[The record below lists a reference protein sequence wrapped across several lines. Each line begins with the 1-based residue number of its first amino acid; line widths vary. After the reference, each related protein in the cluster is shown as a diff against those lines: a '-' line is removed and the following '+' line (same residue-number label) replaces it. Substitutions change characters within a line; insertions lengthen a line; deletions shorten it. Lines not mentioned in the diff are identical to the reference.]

1 MTFVDCEVEGSTII
15 SGITSDTKVT
25 GIPLPQQAN
34 EIWYV
39 GDMKLEP
46 TTPSALNANIVS
58 NVWDSKTGKGVI
70 TFDAPLTAIGN
81 EAFKRITNTTPSNWA
96 TSITLPEGL
105 KTIGNYAFYQC
116 FSLTEIVIPN
126 SVTSIGEYAF
136 GSCRAATTV
145 TIGSSVTSIAS
156 GAFYDCWELNDFICK
171 PTTPPALA
179 DKWVFGS
186 YKPAKVIVPA
196 ASVDAYKAA
205 NFWSSLNIVAE

>member
-1 MTFVDCEVEGSTII
+1 MAGLYAVKGNKATVIVDGVA
-15 SGITSDTKVT
+15 
-25 GIPLPQQAN
+25 PQRNN
-34 EIWYV
+34 EIWYTSEE
-39 GDMKLEP
+39 MKLEP
-46 TTPSALNANIVS
+46 TTPTAFNANIVS

-116 FSLTEIVIPN
+116 FSLTEIVIPD
-126 SVTSIGEYAF
+126 SVTSIGESAF
-136 GSCRAATTV
+136 CSCRAATTV
-145 TIGSSVTSIAS
+145 TIGSGVTSIGS
-156 GAFYDCWELNDFICK
+156 MAFYDCWELGDFICK
-171 PTTPPALA
+171 PTTPPTLA
-179 DKWVFGS
+179 DKYVFSSS
-186 YKPAKVIVPA
+186 YEPAKVIVPA